1 MNWQFGLTL
10 SSFSLQIL
18 QTWHIDRRTT
28 FSPTFHTFW
37 KHIYDVCSYHNWYQC
52 FQYPAGR
59 NHIACFSMPN
69 HNKFRFV
76 FFLQLFITNGLSIKS
91 WSFFALGLTG
101 KHWKSEALNGL
112 GYRQNTFASSREWFG
127 MSFNVFPT
135 KNTRLFTG
143 INSMTHFL
151 SVPSLSDEFE
161 QNKLLFF

>member
-1 MNWQFGLTL
+1 MIRELFFCTSYVRCLVQKPVYFFPRFTITYPIASLLHELAIWVTL

-76 FFLQLFITNGLSIKS
+76 FFSPAVHNKRVINYKLIFFCSGSYWKALEEWGFEWVRLSS
-91 WSFFALGLTG
+91 
-101 KHWKSEALNGL
+101 KHLC
-112 GYRQNTFASSREWFG
+112 
-127 MSFNVFPT
+127 
-135 KNTRLFTG
+135 
-143 INSMTHFL
+143 
-151 SVPSLSDEFE
+151 
-161 QNKLLFF
+161 